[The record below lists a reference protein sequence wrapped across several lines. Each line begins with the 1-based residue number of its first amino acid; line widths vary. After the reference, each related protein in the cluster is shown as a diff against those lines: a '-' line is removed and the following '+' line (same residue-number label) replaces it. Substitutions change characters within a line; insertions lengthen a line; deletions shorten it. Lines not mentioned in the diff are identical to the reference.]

1 MQKQTRERDN
11 ADTED
16 LLFMETQQAFFFF
29 FLSCDQLPMFSRIL
43 SYCQEEKITKIH
55 MSIFYH
61 GASFCGWP
69 STKRE

>member
-29 FLSCDQLPMFSRIL
+29 FFKL
-43 SYCQEEKITKIH
+43 
-55 MSIFYH
+55 
-61 GASFCGWP
+61 W
-69 STKRE
+69 STSNV